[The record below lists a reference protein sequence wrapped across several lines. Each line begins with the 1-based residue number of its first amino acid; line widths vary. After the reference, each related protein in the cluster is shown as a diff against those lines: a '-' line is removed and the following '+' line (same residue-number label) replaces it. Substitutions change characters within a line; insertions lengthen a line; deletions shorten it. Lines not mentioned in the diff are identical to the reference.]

1 MFERDK
7 KTGEPKRDETGRVKA
22 KTSHSLNAVPFHVFV
37 PGRTLNANPAVRA
50 PGLANVAATV
60 LHLLG
65 YRAPEDYEA
74 SLIAD

>member
-1 MFERDK
+1 
-7 KTGEPKRDETGRVKA
+7 
-22 KTSHSLNAVPFHVFV
+22 
-37 PGRTLNANPAVRA
+37 VRS

-65 YRAPEDYEA
+65 YRAPEDYEP